1 MSGMETAARCYEKGV
16 GKRRMYELR
25 AEDCC
30 ELTIP
35 ALFPET
41 GFNYAQQLEGPYNSV
56 GARGINHL
64 ASKLVLSLVPPNSP
78 FFRLVIDDKAGRQ
91 LDADPELKI
100 TVHEALAAIERRVS
114 GEIEIRALRPAL
126 TYAIKLLI
134 ATGNALI
141 HLPDEGGLRVFSLK
155 NYVVERDPMGNI
167 CEIVIKESIS
177 KYALPKDAMKLLGL
191 DVEIEDEEREP
202 GKETYDLYTYVE
214 KEENGKFG
222 VHQEIEG
229 KIIPESV
236 GEYEAEL
243 LPFLALRWTAIS
255 GEHYGRGLVEEM
267 LGDLASLEALTK
279 AIVIGSAASSRVVGL
294 VNPAGYTKA
303 SDLNKAENGAFV
315 VGNAADVSF
324 LQVQKGGDFRVAL
337 ETVAAITR
345 RVEASFLLNA
355 SVQRQAERVTAEEI
369 RLLASELEAALGGVY
384 ATLSQEL
391 QLPLVRRMMAQLTNG
406 REIVAIPKALKSS
419 IRPAIITGTEAL
431 GRMSD
436 LERLRVWAGIIQT
449 TLGPEALPKFVNPE
463 VLARTAAVALGLD
476 IKGLVKTREDIDAET
491 QQAQAAGN
499 AAIAAKAAV
508 GPATGGLMDIMKT
521 ALQQQQETGGAGMPL
536 PPGMMPVQP
545 PIQE

>member
-1 MSGMETAARCYEKGV
+1 MSGMETAASCYEKGV
-16 GKRRMYELR
+16 GKRRMYEIR

-35 ALFPET
+35 ALFPEI

-78 FFRLVIDDKAGRQ
+78 FFRLVIDDKAARQ
-91 LDADPELKI
+91 LDQDAELKI

-114 GEIEIRALRPAL
+114 REIEIRALRPAL

-167 CEIVIKESIS
+167 CEIVIKETIS
-177 KYALPKDAMKLLGL
+177 KYALPKDAKSMLGL
-191 DVEIEDEEREP
+191 DVEIEDESREP
-202 GKETYDLYTYVE
+202 GKDTYDLYTYVE
-214 KEENGKFG
+214 KEEDGKYH

-229 KIIPESV
+229 AIVPESI
-236 GEYEAEL
+236 GEYEPDL

-279 AIVIGSAASSRVVGL
+279 AIVIGSAASARVVGL

-315 VGNAADVSF
+315 VGNAVDVSF

-337 ETVAAITR
+337 EAVASITR

-406 REIVAIPKALKSS
+406 QQIVAIPKALKSA

-436 LERLRVWAGIIQT
+436 LERLRVWAGIVQT
-449 TLGPEALPKFVNPE
+449 TLGPEAIPKFVNPE
-463 VLARTAAVALGLD
+463 VLARTAAMALGLD
-476 IKGLVKTREDIDAET
+476 IKGLVKTREQMDTEE

-499 AAIAAKAAV
+499 AAMFAKSAA
-508 GPATGGLMDIMKT
+508 GPATGGVMDMMKM
-521 ALQQQQETGGAGMPL
+521 AMEQQQQQAAP
-536 PPGMMPVQP
+536 PPGMTPGQP
-545 PIQE
+545 PQE